1 MMETHVAVAVR
12 GSHHRTTAIMLK
24 LEKYVVIFS
33 LSQYSTRY
41 YPRASIQ
48 DDTYILVIKKKI
60 R

>member
-24 LEKYVVIFS
+24 LEKYVVIFF

-41 YPRASIQ
+41 YLRASIQ
-48 DDTYILVIKKKI
+48 DDTFILVIQKKI

>member
-24 LEKYVVIFS
+24 LEKYVVIFF

-41 YPRASIQ
+41 YPRASI
-48 DDTYILVIKKKI
+48 
-60 R
+60 

>member
-24 LEKYVVIFS
+24 LEKYVVIFF
-33 LSQYSTRY
+33 LSQYS
-41 YPRASIQ
+41 SIQ
-48 DDTYILVIKKKI
+48 DDTFILVIKKKI